1 MTTRCIIRSLVVMK
15 QRPPHTPP
23 RNYGKLQVLL
33 DRISTT
39 SSTTD
44 SATASTSS
52 MPKPIK
58 ATLIID
64 DDIEIIEARNRR
76 VLKKNK
82 SSDSDC
88 WVMREN
94 KEFDFTSLMDVLD
107 DEADSPAKHVDIVD
121 DALAENIFDA
131 DSPAKLVDIVDDA
144 LAEKIEFGDQLAE
157 LLDESSV
164 VSLPSAP
171 GFTCPRWVG
180 AAEKV
185 EEAGPSLAV
194 QQPVTSIYPDMTSS
208 GGMSLADIYNMEKSD
223 HAVVAPVPSEYAHQN
238 KLRKQMKGKGKGKGK
253 KKKRRNPKA
262 KAYPTP
268 KPKANPKHWPP
279 HKRLWHVGWLA

>member
-1 MTTRCIIRSLVVMK
+1 MIRSLVDMK

-39 SSTTD
+39 SSTTA

-52 MPKPIK
+52 MPKPVK
-58 ATLIID
+58 ATLITY

-131 DSPAKLVDIVDDA
+131 DSHAKLVDIVDDALAENICDADSHAKLVDIVDDA

-208 GGMSLADIYNMEKSD
+208 GGMSLADIYNMVKSD

-238 KLRKQMKGKGKGKGK
+238 KLRKQMKGKMAG
-253 KKKRRNPKA
+253 
-262 KAYPTP
+262 
-268 KPKANPKHWPP
+268 
-279 HKRLWHVGWLA
+279 